1 VKNPSSHRLEVLK
14 AILFFLK
21 IIPLV
26 ERGIVHLIPD
36 PCDFDSH
43 LRTQMMAMA
52 RARSAGV
59 DPRLYEDE
67 RTRALM
73 KADTQRSIMSMPP
86 AALRSQLRN
95 IYPGKSEEEL
105 DDSLRQLLDAQQYD
119 PLAVLQQEPFES
131 GDNNGR
137 LNAIKLQPNF
147 EMAMYLAQAT
157 GASIITDSPARWQE
171 IRLAVHRRARTR
183 ETVLPGLAHSIGAL
197 AFGFPQHLADI
208 FPLASDEAFDVYLPV
223 MRDVFKYLTKLEE
236 RSPKPNVEQ
245 NLAGRFA
252 RAHAAAQGL
261 LNKKKFEMKKANV
274 LSIFPKGGIQ
284 DNTVNRLLL
293 MSSSEHHLPNVPMAF
308 FIKPETVDAAP
319 AAKR

>member
-1 VKNPSSHRLEVLK
+1 M
-14 AILFFLK
+14 
-21 IIPLV
+21 LV
-26 ERGIVHLIPD
+26 
-36 PCDFDSH
+36 
-43 LRTQMMAMA
+43 MA
-52 RARSAGV
+52 RARSVGV

-73 KADTQRSIMSMPP
+73 RADTQRSIMSMPP
-86 AALRSQLRN
+86 AALRWQLGN

-105 DDSLRQLLDAQQYD
+105 DVAVRQMLHAQQYD

-131 GDNNGR
+131 GENSGR

-157 GASIITDSPARWQE
+157 GSSIITDSPARWQE
-171 IRLAVHRRARTR
+171 IRMAVHRPTRAR
-183 ETVLPGLAHSIGAL
+183 EMVLAPLARNIGAITF
-197 AFGFPQHLADI
+197 AFPQHLADI
-208 FPLASDEAFDVYLPV
+208 FPLASDKAFNAYPPV
-223 MRDVFKYLTKLEE
+223 MRDTFKYLMKLEE
-236 RSPKPNVEQ
+236 RGPKPNVEQ

-252 RAHAAAQGL
+252 RSHVAAQAVL
-261 LNKKKFEMKKANV
+261 HKRNLEMKKANV
-274 LSIFPKGGIQ
+274 LSMFPKGGIQ

-319 AAKR
+319 AAIR